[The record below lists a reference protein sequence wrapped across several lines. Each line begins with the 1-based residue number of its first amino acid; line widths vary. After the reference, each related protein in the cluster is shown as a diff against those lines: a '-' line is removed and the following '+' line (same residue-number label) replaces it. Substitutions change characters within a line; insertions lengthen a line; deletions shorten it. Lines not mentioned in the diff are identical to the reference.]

1 MLLRPAP
8 PTSMP
13 TEPHA
18 DDRTWR
24 LMLGGQGL
32 DKAALRPSEVDV
44 VRRVSAR
51 PEQGQPGSGSG
62 AILTVDS
69 RQAEG

>member
-24 LMLGGQGL
+24 LMLGGQRL
-32 DKAALRPSEVDV
+32 DNVALRPEVDV
-44 VRRVSAR
+44 VQHLSAR
-51 PEQGQPGSGSG
+51 PEQEQPGSGSG